1 MAQRKEVRSVARA
14 KASFPVQ
21 HMREKHG
28 HREEAEDAEKYD
40 IT

>member
-1 MAQRKEVRSVARA
+1 MWQGLR
-14 KASFPVQ
+14 ASFPVQ

-28 HREEAEDAEKYD
+28 RREEAEDAEKYD